1 MYNSF
6 QVMFM
11 SLYGYFSHVVWYFYP
26 VSLVWE
32 LVIDTTFGLV
42 NHVRPGTGW
51 ANLDSKNICLDGE
64 ARRPHALGQQPW
76 CHSCPFSVAR
86 PSCPWTPIPPEGTCP
101 AGVIRR

>member
-1 MYNSF
+1 MYDSF

-42 NHVRPGTGW
+42 NRVRPGTEW
-51 ANLDSKNICLDGE
+51 ANFDSKYLLGRRGTAAARVGAAAMVSFMPIFGCTSELSLD
-64 ARRPHALGQQPW
+64 AHTTRRDL
-76 CHSCPFSVAR
+76 
-86 PSCPWTPIPPEGTCP
+86 
-101 AGVIRR
+101 